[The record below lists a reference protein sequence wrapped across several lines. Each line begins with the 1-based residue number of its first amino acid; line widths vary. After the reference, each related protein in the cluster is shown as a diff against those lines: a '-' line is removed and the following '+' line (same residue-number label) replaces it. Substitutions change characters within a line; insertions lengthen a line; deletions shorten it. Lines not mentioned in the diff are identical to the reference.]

1 MLTAA
6 IALPLLILLILKG
19 SFFLFDGFL
28 LLLTLLGLFEFYR
41 MALPE
46 RRGVGLAAS
55 FAGALLLLAFLS
67 PDSTVLLPALT
78 IAVIFFG
85 LVFLFTF
92 RNIKTAA
99 GEVALLFMGFL
110 YVPLLLGHLLLIRGL
125 PDGIQWIFLLM
136 VIVMAGDSG
145 AYYVG
150 CNFGRRKLYQ
160 VVSPNKSVEGAVG
173 GLAGSVIGAFIA
185 QATFFPALSVFDS
198 LATALL
204 LGIFGQL
211 GDLFESFL
219 KRSFG
224 VKDSGTIFPG
234 HGGVLDRLDSILFA
248 APAAFYYAC
257 FVFMQR

>member
-1 MLTAA
+1 M
-6 IALPLLILLILKG
+6 
-19 SFFLFDGFL
+19 FLFNSFVL
-28 LLLTLLGLFEFYR
+28 LLSLLGLAEFYR

-46 RRGVGLAAS
+46 RKKVGLLAS
-55 FAGALLLLAFLS
+55 CAGALLPLALLS
-67 PDSTVLLPALT
+67 PEHTALLPALT
-78 IAVIFFG
+78 LVIITFG
-85 LVFLFTF
+85 LIFLFTI
-92 RNIKTAA
+92 RDIKAA
-99 GEVALLFMGFL
+99 GGEVAFLFMGFL
-110 YVPLLLGHLLLIRGL
+110 YVPLLLGHLMLLRGL
-125 PDGIQWIFLLM
+125 TNGIEWVFLMM
-136 VIVMAGDSG
+136 VIVMAGDTG

-150 CNFGRRKLYQ
+150 SNLGRRKLYSI
-160 VVSPNKSVEGAVG
+160 VSPNKSVEGALG

-185 QATFFPALSVFDS
+185 KATFFPALTAFDS

-204 LGIFGQL
+204 LGILGQL

-257 FVFMQR
+257 FVFMRR

>member
-6 IALPLLILLILKG
+6 IALPLLILLLLKG
-19 SFFLFDGFL
+19 SFFLFVGFL
-28 LLLTLLGLFEFYR
+28 LLLTLLGLLEYYR

-46 RRGVGLAAS
+46 RRGMGFAAS
-55 FAGALLLLAFLS
+55 IAGALLLLAFLC
-67 PDSTVLLPALT
+67 PDITIFLPAFT
-78 IAVIFFG
+78 MAVICFG
-85 LVFLFTF
+85 LFFLFTF
-92 RNIKTAA
+92 RDIKTAA

-110 YVPLLLGHLLLIRGL
+110 YLPLMLGHLLLLRGM
-125 PDGIQWIFLLM
+125 PYGIQWIFLLI
-136 VIVMAGDSG
+136 VIVMAGDTG

-150 CNFGRRKLYQ
+150 CNFGRRKLYP

-185 QATFFPALSVFDS
+185 RATFFPCLTVFDS

-204 LGIFGQL
+204 LGTFGQL

-248 APAAFYYAC
+248 APVAFYYAS
-257 FVFMQR
+257 FVFMQS

>member
-1 MLTAA
+1 VLTAV
-6 IALPLLILLILKG
+6 IALPLLILLLLKG
-19 SFFLFDGFL
+19 SFFLFAGFL

-46 RRGVGLAAS
+46 RRGVGLSAS
-55 FAGALLLLAFLS
+55 FAGALLLLAFLY

-78 IAVIFFG
+78 IAVISFG

-110 YVPLLLGHLLLIRGL
+110 YVPLLLGHLLLLRGL
-125 PDGIQWIFLLM
+125 PNGIQWIFLLM

-150 CNFGRRKLYQ
+150 CNFGRRKLYP

-185 QATFFPALSVFDS
+185 QATFFPALTVFDS